1 MRQHIKIHLVNQ
13 LNRPINRS
21 NRPIY
26 RSKPVTH
33 AILTGPVEIINPGRD
48 HGRGAW
54 GRGGKEGGGC
64 RGLVGIDA
72 SALQAVVSPAKSTSE
87 TETET
92 ETGIGQ
98 ADETQGGGRTGDLP
112 AKDLLRF
119 RDPKQAWA
127 MAVSKSKS
135 SCLLCEKMHRQWASH
150 CKHQQHPQYICYF
163 CNSSTCREVQLNK

>member
-1 MRQHIKIHLVNQ
+1 MRQHIKIHLVNRS
-13 LNRPINRS
+13 NWPVNRS
-21 NRPIY
+21 NRPVY
-26 RSKPVTH
+26 RSKPVMH
-33 AILTGPVEIINPGRD
+33 AILTGPVEIINSGRD

-87 TETET
+87 TK
-92 ETGIGQ
+92 TGIGQ

-119 RDPKQAWA
+119 RDPKQA
-127 MAVSKSKS
+127 
-135 SCLLCEKMHRQWASH
+135 
-150 CKHQQHPQYICYF
+150 
-163 CNSSTCREVQLNK
+163 